1 MFPLFSG
8 GGLLFVI
15 AVVFILFLVTGRSN
29 RRREEAQAQQ
39 ANEVIPGRPT
49 RAPLHWLTSNERE
62 ALLHRRL
69 RDAMAALRT
78 VIPFDNGMGLNLR
91 ADLEQSALAV
101 DDHIVAL
108 YGVAPALRGNLLMTA
123 LHAVQ
128 AIEAGVAQ
136 YSEAVTQGNVAQ
148 LDQVRKQLAMVAEIQ
163 RSFGPY

>member
-1 MFPLFSG
+1 MGIISFIVIMIVASKSG
-8 GGLLFVI
+8 I
-15 AVVFILFLVTGRSN
+15 RK
-29 RRREEAQAQQ
+29 REQAQANQ